1 MPRNE
6 IQTSECAPWQPQAAE
21 VLETYMRMMNLKSMR
36 EMEDVTG
43 LDRNKLG
50 MIMNCRPEVSV
61 NFWKRVLTNLIVMA
75 LHGYGRDPLSLLE
88 SESRRMDQVKYKL
101 TPAVKKYVADSSR
114 LTEQLY
120 FLIFFS

>member
-6 IQTSECAPWQPQAAE
+6 FINTECAPWQPQAAE
-21 VLETYMRMMNLKSMR
+21 VLKTYMRMTNLKSMR

-75 LHGYGRDPLSLLE
+75 LHGIGRDTLSLLE
-88 SESRRMDQVKYKL
+88 TESRRMDLVKYKL
-101 TPAVKKYVADSSR
+101 TPAVKKYVAAR
-114 LTEQLY
+114 TR
-120 FLIFFS
+120 

>member
-6 IQTSECAPWQPQAAE
+6 FINTECAPWQPQAAE
-21 VLETYMRMMNLKSMR
+21 VLKTYMRMMNLKSMR

-50 MIMNCRPEVSV
+50 MIMNCRQEVSV

-75 LHGYGRDPLSLLE
+75 LHGIGRDTLSLLE
-88 SESRRMDQVKYKL
+88 TESRRMDLVKYKL
-101 TPAVKKYVADSSR
+101 TLVVKKYVAAR
-114 LTEQLY
+114 TR
-120 FLIFFS
+120 